1 VAGVVLAAG
10 ESRRMGQGP
19 PKQLLPFGGEP
30 LVRRVVR
37 VALASSLHEVIV
49 VVGHAAADVVQALVG
64 LPVRSVT
71 NADYTEG
78 QSTSVKAGLEAV
90 ALDADAA
97 MFIPVDQPLI
107 TRELIDRLVSTYSRT
122 RAAVVLPTHAG
133 RRGAPVLFDRTLFP
147 ELAQITGDAG
157 GRQILDRHA
166 DRIVSVPLDDP
177 APLLD
182 IDTPETYDDLLRR
195 SRV

>member
-1 VAGVVLAAG
+1 MAAG
-10 ESRRMGQGP
+10 ESTRMGTGP
-19 PKQLLPFGGEP
+19 PKQLLPFEGEP

-49 VVGHAAADVVQALVG
+49 VLGHAAADVRQALAG

-71 NADYTEG
+71 NPDYAQG

-90 ALDADAA
+90 APSADAA
-97 MFIPVDQPLI
+97 MFIPVDQPLV
-107 TRELIDRLVSTYSRT
+107 TAELIDRLIATYSRT

-133 RRGAPVLFDRTLFP
+133 RRGSPVLLDRYLFP
-147 ELAQITGDAG
+147 ELAQITGDVG

-166 DRIVSVPLDDP
+166 DRMVTVPLEDP

-182 IDTPETYDDLLRR
+182 INTPEAYDELLCR
-195 SRV
+195 SRA